1 MSPMGSHAN
10 TLQQHIMALQIK
22 HSQNVAS
29 IVAKEYP
36 IVTHQSVGV
45 TSQHFGERVPNII
58 PQTLIQEAG
67 NEIYVD
73 DMGVGGP
80 NNSSFK
86 NTAANDEYPS
96 KIDTAMAG
104 LTFAT

>member
-1 MSPMGSHAN
+1 
-10 TLQQHIMALQIK
+10 MALQIK

-36 IVTHQSVGV
+36 IVTHQSAGI
-45 TSQHFGERVPNII
+45 TSQHFGERVPKII

-86 NTAANDEYPS
+86 NTAAGDEYPS
-96 KIDTAMAG
+96 KIDAALAG

>member
-1 MSPMGSHAN
+1 MSPMSSHAN
-10 TLQQHIMALQIK
+10 TLQQHIMALQLK
-22 HSQNVAS
+22 HNQNVAS

-36 IVTHQSVGV
+36 NGTHQSTDF
-45 TSQHFGERVPNII
+45 TSQHFGEII
-58 PQTLIQEAG
+58 SKTTPQALIQEAG

-73 DMGVGGP
+73 DMGLGAP

-86 NTAANDEYPS
+86 NTATGDEQPS
-96 KIDTAMAG
+96 KVDKAMAG